1 MVSVKDVA
9 KLANVSTATVSRVIS
24 NTGKVKPK
32 NQQRV
37 LEAAKALGYHPN
49 NIGRQLRKMETM
61 TILVV
66 VPDITNSFFSAILRN
81 IENIAREHGYE
92 VILGDTQNQQGDTY
106 FSYLY
111 EKKVDGMI
119 VLTSYLDLENL
130 EKVSAQYPLV
140 LACEQ
145 IKEINVPSVS
155 INHIEASALMTRHL
169 IEAGHTKV
177 GHITG
182 PLDGILGQYRLQG
195 FREAMDSHGLTVRDD
210 WVIEGDFSL
219 ESGYRIGKQLLEQ
232 AEMPTALFVANDEM
246 AIGIMKEL
254 KKHGK
259 SVPEDMAI
267 VGFDNIILSE
277 IVDPGLTTYAQ
288 PATEIGIRA
297 MEKLLVLLKG
307 EDLEERDTLLEGELL
322 IRQST

>member
-9 KLANVSTATVSRVIS
+9 KLANVSTATVSRVLS

-130 EKVSAQYPLV
+130 EKVSAQYPL
-140 LACEQ
+140 C
-145 IKEINVPSVS
+145 
-155 INHIEASALMTRHL
+155 
-169 IEAGHTKV
+169 
-177 GHITG
+177 
-182 PLDGILGQYRLQG
+182 
-195 FREAMDSHGLTVRDD
+195 
-210 WVIEGDFSL
+210 SL
-219 ESGYRIGKQLLEQ
+219 VNK
-232 AEMPTALFVANDEM
+232 
-246 AIGIMKEL
+246 L
-254 KKHGK
+254 KKL
-259 SVPEDMAI
+259 MCLL
-267 VGFDNIILSE
+267 FQLIILKH
-277 IVDPGLTTYAQ
+277 LH
-288 PATEIGIRA
+288 
-297 MEKLLVLLKG
+297 
-307 EDLEERDTLLEGELL
+307 
-322 IRQST
+322 